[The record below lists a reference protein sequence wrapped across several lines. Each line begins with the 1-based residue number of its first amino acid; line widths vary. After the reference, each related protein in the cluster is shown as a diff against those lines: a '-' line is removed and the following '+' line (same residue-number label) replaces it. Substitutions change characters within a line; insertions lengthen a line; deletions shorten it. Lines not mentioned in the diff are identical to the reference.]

1 MHLLIYSSVMSF
13 MIEDVMNMN
22 IILEWIRGRLLLKIR
37 AMNKTTTLQ
46 EGTQG
51 IPKNKLYSIQDQ
63 HTAYSLIKDFY
74 IILIKK
80 HCAITSNGG
89 QILKNKK
96 RTLMNYGKF
105 WFSPQDIKNILSLGI
120 VSDQYRVT

>member
-1 MHLLIYSSVMSF
+1 
-13 MIEDVMNMN
+13 MN

-37 AMNKTTTLQ
+37 AINKTTTWQ

-74 IILIKK
+74 IILIKNI
-80 HCAITSNGG
+80 A
-89 QILKNKK
+89 L
-96 RTLMNYGKF
+96 
-105 WFSPQDIKNILSLGI
+105 SPATEDR
-120 VSDQYRVT
+120 Y